1 MLRRFLISTGSFFL
15 LLLMIFAASRAIVR
29 ALPGD
34 PLETLIAESGSS
46 IAPEELRIQM
56 GLDRPFFEA
65 LFSDLRKAAKGDL
78 GVSLLNREP
87 IAPLL
92 AARFVK
98 TLKLACFAF
107 LLSLTASL
115 ILGLFAASGRT
126 LLARIA
132 DRICTFY
139 GALSAAMP
147 TPWLGPILLL
157 VFCVW
162 IPIFPS
168 SNHIVLPALTLAF
181 TTAGFWAR
189 LIRQRVRETLAEGAA
204 PGARARGVPEWKVIL
219 KYGLAPASG
228 SMIAYLG
235 TQFGAMLGGAF
246 ITEIIFD
253 WRGMGMLF
261 VEAVLKR
268 DYPVVEA
275 ATFTTAALILCGTTL
290 GDLARTLVD
299 PRSQQER
306 NL

>member
-1 MLRRFLISTGSFFL
+1 MIRRFLISAVSFLTL
-15 LLLMIFAASRAIVR
+15 LLIIFAASRAIVR

-46 IAPEELRIQM
+46 IAPEDLRIQM
-56 GLDRPFFEA
+56 GLDRPFFQA
-65 LFSDLRKAAKGDL
+65 LVFDLKNAVQGNL

-87 IAPLL
+87 IALLL
-92 AARFVK
+92 ASRFVK
-98 TLKLACFAF
+98 TLKLACLA
-107 LLSLTASL
+107 LILSLTASL
-115 ILGLFAASGRT
+115 TLGLFAASGHS
-126 LLARIA
+126 LIARIA
-132 DRICTFY
+132 DRICTYY

-181 TTAGFWAR
+181 STAGFWAR
-189 LIRQRVRETLAEGAA
+189 LIRQRVRETLAEGSA

-290 GDLARTLVD
+290 GDFLRTFMD

-306 NL
+306 SL